1 MGASGLGTLLVK
13 EGFLTEQDRIT
24 ITKTCGQGSWAFAK
38 SILTMGL
45 LDEDELA
52 AFFAERTRYMVA
64 PKNFLERLDL
74 RITDQIDRRMVSR
87 LEVLPLEI
95 DHQRITV
102 AVADPLDKSTLKQLE
117 FFTGLE
123 VVPVIAPLSQIYEG
137 LVRLNPEFKPRF
149 TALSNFLRNHA
160 GTAWVK
166 QKLIENPELFER
178 SARSGASAHSRDQDD
193 DMDGIEELDESSDEL
208 EGIEEASL
216 DKDVGSGDFDDVEI
230 ADDSD
235 LELSL
240 SEGQDDLE
248 GGLGPL
254 DDPQESSERAA
265 APKKAGEH
273 DPWSS
278 ADHAPVAGP
287 GSGRKSEP
295 DLESLDLLDESNDD
309 DGISAGDDPGGDI
322 GLDDP
327 FNDVPATQRSATQR
341 GRASPDD
348 DFDTESLSAPAD
360 LDDPFGSETLQDTKS
375 KEASLDDALMGD
387 DFGLDDATDQ
397 PKPAAK
403 ASAPEPSLDD
413 DLLGDFGLEDA
424 TDQSKPAAKA
434 SAPEPSLDDDLLGD
448 FGLEDATDQSKP
460 ATMARAPEPS
470 LDDDLLGDFGL
481 EDATNQSKPAAKAS
495 DPEPSLDDDL
505 LGDFGLEDATDQS
518 KPAAKTSAPE
528 PSLDDDLLGDFGLE
542 DATDQS
548 KPATKASAQTSSLDD
563 DLLGEDVG
571 PEPVA
576 KTKQL
581 SLDDDLLGEDFAPED
596 TKSRKSVP
604 SRTELTDLDKL
615 DLDAADDRPRATRA
629 ELAASLDADDSESI
643 EEGIEDGFH
652 DSIQDDEPD
661 FDLQALKDG
670 PDDPVMDLVSIHDTL
685 PSQEKEALRLHEED
699 FDPASEL
706 SKKSTPPTQGARTGF
721 PPPPPGPG
729 RTEANPSSTKASA
742 PTSPSNQE
750 GSLQSLS
757 PAALANECLLR
768 LSLCFHAE
776 AARQVAI
783 EYAPQLASEGALFLL
798 GQRAQSLLWNQ
809 GQLLPEVPKE
819 LHAFARKL
827 AGQVDPNTWRCLP
840 LPAKVGWPGQAKE
853 LAIYLWGAGD
863 QGLLWLADHPID
875 DEAQLE
881 AYGLMMEQLGSK
893 TKGGRVEA

>member
-424 TDQSKPAAKA
+424 TDQSKPA
-434 SAPEPSLDDDLLGD
+434 
-448 FGLEDATDQSKP
+448 
-460 ATMARAPEPS
+460 
-470 LDDDLLGDFGL
+470 
-481 EDATNQSKPAAKAS
+481 
-495 DPEPSLDDDL
+495 
-505 LGDFGLEDATDQS
+505 
-518 KPAAKTSAPE
+518 
-528 PSLDDDLLGDFGLE
+528 
-542 DATDQS
+542 
-548 KPATKASAQTSSLDD
+548 TKASAQTSSLDD